1 MKEFNKLVRD
11 RIPEIIEGNGEV
23 AKTRILEDEEYIN
36 ELNIKLKEEVNE
48 YLADNSIEEIADIM
62 EVLLAIL
69 KYNKIE
75 YGEFEKMRTAKVE
88 KRGSFDKRI
97 FLQNTYEKSEVRE

>member
-11 RIPEIIEGNGEV
+11 KIPEFIEANGEV
-23 AKTRILEDEEYIN
+23 SSTRILESEEYIQ
-36 ELNIKLKEEVNE
+36 ELNIKLQEEVNE
-48 YLADNSIEEIADIM
+48 YLADNNVEEIADIM

-69 KYNKIE
+69 KYKKID
-75 YGEFEKMRTAKVE
+75 YSEFEKIRLSKVE

-97 FLQNTYEKSEVRE
+97 FLEKTYDKEEIID